1 MTKKLS
7 FTCMLVNGVHARPA
21 SHIETLCNGF
31 GSTFQWHNARS
42 DRIADGKSVLS
53 LIGADILLDD
63 ECHVTIE
70 GHDEEAAHA
79 ALAHFIEHQ
88 LPHCDEALPE
98 QDETAG
104 LEPLPE
110 SLAHLSPLLF
120 RARSVSEGCAVGKLV
135 SLSSVDL
142 AALTGLPESQG
153 NDKEQGL
160 LAGGLAA
167 LEKSLDLQL
176 MAGSGTITAVLEAH
190 RSLLRDN
197 SLREALLNRVAQ
209 GQSCAQS
216 IVETA
221 AYFSAQLAQSSS
233 AYLRERELDIR
244 DVSFQLLQHIY
255 GEARFPSQQ
264 ALSEASICLA
274 DELTPSQFLELD
286 KKHLKGLLL
295 GSGGSTSHTVILA
308 RSFNIP
314 ALVGVDPR
322 PLQPYLQQEVQIDG
336 DLGLIACAL
345 SEPVRRYYRQEQAVH
360 QALREQQS
368 EYVEKPG
375 YTADGVRL
383 EVAANI
389 AHSVEASA
397 AFANGAEAVGLFRTE
412 MLYMDRVSAPSEDEL
427 YNIYCQATEAAR
439 GKTIIIRTM
448 DIGGDKPVHYLNIP
462 AENNPFLGYRAVRI
476 YQEFLPLFH
485 TQLRSILRASA
496 HGPLKIMIPMIS
508 SMEEILWVKDQLA
521 EAKQSLRG
529 EQIPFDEKIQLGI
542 MLEVPSVMFIID
554 QCCEEI
560 DFFSIGS
567 NDLTQYLLAVD
578 RDNAKV
584 TRHYNSL
591 NPAFLRGLDHVV
603 REVHRHGKWIGLCGE
618 LGAKGSVLPLLVGL
632 GLDEIS
638 MSAPSVPV
646 TKARLA
652 KLDSRECRLLLNR
665 AMQCRTSLE
674 VEHLLAQFRMTVND
688 APLITAECVALNAD
702 WRSKEE
708 VIKGMVDNLMLA
720 GRCRYPRK
728 LAADVWAREAVF
740 STGLG
745 FGFAIPHTKSEHIE
759 QSTISVAKLPQPVQ
773 WGDEEAQFVIM
784 LTLNKHAAG
793 DQHMRIFSKLARRI
807 MHDSFRDA
815 LMHSTT
821 AAQIETLLKQELEL

>member
-7 FTCMLVNGVHARPA
+7 FTCILVNGVHARPA

-31 GSTFQWHNARS
+31 DSAFHWHNARS
-42 DRIADGKSVLS
+42 DRKADGKSVLS
-53 LIGADILLDD
+53 LIGADILLGD
-63 ECHVTIE
+63 ECHVTVE
-70 GHDEEAAHA
+70 GEDEEAAYA

-88 LPHCDEALPE
+88 FPLCDEALPE
-98 QDETAG
+98 HDDQAEQ
-104 LEPLPE
+104 EPLPE
-110 SLAHLSPLLF
+110 SLAHLSPLVF
-120 RARSVSEGCAVGKLV
+120 RARSVSEGCALGKLV
-135 SLSSVDL
+135 SLARVNL
-142 AALTGLPESQG
+142 ATLTDLPEPQG
-153 NDKEQGL
+153 TDKEQSL
-160 LAGGLAA
+160 LSHGLAA
-167 LEKSLDLQL
+167 LEKSIELQL
-176 MAGSGTITAVLEAH
+176 MAGSGTVTAVLEAH

-197 SLREALLNRVAQ
+197 SLRDVLHQHVME
-209 GQSCAQS
+209 GKSCAQS
-216 IVETA
+216 VVETA
-221 AYFSAQLAQSSS
+221 MHFSEQLAQSSS
-233 AYLRERELDIR
+233 VYLRERELDIR
-244 DVSFQLLQHIY
+244 DVSFQLLQQIY
-255 GEARFPSQQ
+255 GEACFASQQ
-264 ALSEASICLA
+264 KLGEASICLA

-286 KKHLKGLLL
+286 KQHLKGLLL

-314 ALVGVDPR
+314 TLVGVDPQ
-322 PLQPYLQQEVQIDG
+322 PLQTYLRQDVQIDG
-336 DLGLIACAL
+336 DLGLVACAL
-345 SEPVRRYYRQEQAVH
+345 SEPVRRYYRQEERVR
-360 QALREQQS
+360 QALRQQQS
-368 EYVEKPG
+368 AYLDKPG

-397 AFANGAEAVGLFRTE
+397 AFSNGAEAVGLFRTE
-412 MLYMDRVSAPSEDEL
+412 MLYMDRASAPSEDEL
-427 YNIYCQATEAAR
+427 YNIYCQATEAAK

-448 DIGGDKPVHYLNIP
+448 DIGGDKPVNYLNIP

-496 HGPLKIMIPMIS
+496 HGSLKIMIPMIS
-508 SMEEILWVKDQLA
+508 SMEEILWVKDRLA
-521 EAKQSLRG
+521 EAKQSLRN
-529 EQIPFDEKIQLGI
+529 EQIPFDEKIPFGI

-638 MSAPSVPV
+638 MSAPSLPV

-652 KLDSRECRLLLNR
+652 KLDSRECRQLLNR

-674 VEHLLAQFRMTVND
+674 VEHLLAQFRMAVND
-688 APLITAECVALNAD
+688 APLITTECVALNAD

-759 QSTISVAKLPQPVQ
+759 QSTISVAKLQEPVQ

-807 MHDSFRDA
+807 MHENFRDA
-815 LMHSTT
+815 LMNSTT